1 MYIHSTYRKVGI
13 WPIWP
18 RKNEAMDGSCVGHL
32 KYRSQPARRGEE
44 TLIPLQFGRRVMIV
58 SLVWD
63 ANRSCPFDI
72 ACRMSAV

>member
-1 MYIHSTYRKVGI
+1 
-13 WPIWP
+13 
-18 RKNEAMDGSCVGHL
+18 MDGSCVGHL